1 MKILVDPD
9 GLKIGYQSVLVIP
22 RMWLFEHQ
30 EFTCRLRKLMM
41 VSDVIIMGGLMVPRT
56 ARDKSNTASLLRPK

>member
-1 MKILVDPD
+1 MKILVGPD

-41 VSDVIIMGGLMVPRT
+41 VSDVIIMGGLTVPEPLET
-56 ARDKSNTASLLRPK
+56 KATPPAY